1 MDSQPM
7 DGQTDT
13 QDRNRRLPR
22 IFTMAALA
30 FFALPFLTVNC
41 YGDATVS
48 GVQAAT
54 EIDLY
59 PNDTSGERELTRE
72 EPPNGFAL
80 VALVATAAGLALS
93 LGSVRSRRHVVWA
106 TALGVIALQ
115 GLFLYAFYRT
125 WGGAWPRIGFTGAL
139 MLLVAAAWANVER
152 VPRWIWFAAASVA
165 VSMIPG
171 TLMSTED
178 LPDAPWTSLP
188 VYAGGFIAVALVV
201 GAIAKSARSP
211 EVVSADLD
219 PRPSALRMVVAG
231 IVGTACIA
239 AAIVGAT
246 FLMGTMLSGEY
257 GPDGVSSSYA
267 FAFVVLA
274 ASIVASAVA
283 WVAGRAIAHGR
294 RRVSFA
300 PMRAEIGV

>member
-1 MDSQPM
+1 MAT
-7 DGQTDT
+7 QT
-13 QDRNRRLPR
+13 RSRKLPR

-30 FFALPFLTVNC
+30 FFALPFLTVTC

-80 VALVATAAGLALS
+80 VALVATA
-93 LGSVRSRRHVVWA
+93 LGVAASFGVARSRHAGVWA
-106 TALGVIALQ
+106 AAVGVVALQ

-125 WGGAWPRIGFTGAL
+125 WGAAWPRIGFTGAL
-139 MLLVAAAWANVER
+139 MLLVAAAWAGVER
-152 VPRWIWFAAASVA
+152 VPRWVRFATAGVA

-171 TLMSTED
+171 TLIGIDE
-178 LPDAPWTSLP
+178 LPDVAWLFLP

-201 GAIAKSARSP
+201 GAIGASVRPP
-211 EVVSADLD
+211 EVVSAELES
-219 PRPSALRMVVAG
+219 RSSTVRMVVAG
-231 IVGTACIA
+231 IVGVAGIA
-239 AAIVGAT
+239 AAIVGGT
-246 FLMGTMLSGEY
+246 LLMSTMVSGDY
-257 GPDGVSSSYA
+257 GPDGVSSSYT

-274 ASIVASAVA
+274 ACIAASTLA

-294 RRVSFA
+294 RRVSFT